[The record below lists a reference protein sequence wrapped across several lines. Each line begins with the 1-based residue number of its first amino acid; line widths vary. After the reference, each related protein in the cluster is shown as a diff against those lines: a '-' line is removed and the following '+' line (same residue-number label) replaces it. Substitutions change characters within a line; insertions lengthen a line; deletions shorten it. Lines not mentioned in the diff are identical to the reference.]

1 MTGKGLTERDGKE
14 ATVPTVEC
22 SPAPLEPRNL
32 RSRGK
37 LPARAA
43 SPKKTASTSQRP
55 PGLQNLG
62 NTCYLNSLLQALLAV
77 PAFWDPASHR
87 VHSMVPKVAKQ
98 LFKTLSSMK
107 DSERAAPNTKP
118 LLQELQRVKIAS
130 GATEFRYIHQQ
141 DVAEVLNIV
150 IDALKEACVNWKES
164 VTDPHDYVSC
174 KNCGEFTVSD
184 AEVLPYL
191 VITPSFGKLQDIL
204 NRVTQRESADYGCS
218 NCGNEQLVKQ
228 HLFHRAPKVL
238 VIQLNRAVYANQVL
252 SKDPSVVE
260 ISMTLNFPTKRGNK
274 LYCTP
279 YTLKAVV
286 CHEGVSPVEGHYYTY
301 AKHHEKWYR
310 CNDKVMEINKN
321 VIMPTLNSKHA
332 YIYLF
337 EKHS

>member
-1 MTGKGLTERDGKE
+1 MEGIE
-14 ATVPTVEC
+14 
-22 SPAPLEPRNL
+22 
-32 RSRGK
+32 K
-37 LPARAA
+37 LSEIAKSQLHVAH
-43 SPKKTASTSQRP
+43 STN
-55 PGLQNLG
+55 GH
-62 NTCYLNSLLQALLAV
+62 V
-77 PAFWDPASHR
+77 
-87 VHSMVPKVAKQ
+87 
-98 LFKTLSSMK
+98 
-107 DSERAAPNTKP
+107 
-118 LLQELQRVKIAS
+118 
-130 GATEFRYIHQQ
+130 
-141 DVAEVLNIV
+141 
-150 IDALKEACVNWKES
+150 
-164 VTDPHDYVSC
+164 
-174 KNCGEFTVSD
+174 
-184 AEVLPYL
+184 
-191 VITPSFGKLQDIL
+191 GKLQDIL
-204 NRVTQRESADYGCS
+204 NRVTQSESAGYGCG

-252 SKDPSVVE
+252 SKDQSVVE